1 MATNS
6 KIWFG
11 GRLLPCTVER
21 FPAIKKAQRKFR
33 QYNVPGRNGDI
44 FFQDDAFE
52 NVVASYEVYATDEY
66 YGAVEA
72 WKELAAVL
80 YQKGYQKL
88 KDTYDP
94 DHFRKAVFN
103 GPIDVENSWNTHGRA
118 TLEFNCRPERYR
130 TDGEVSVDS
139 YESASGP
146 VLWKLEDLSPFL
158 KNYATW
164 PSGTTEV
171 YQFSIPSSWGE
182 DFWILNY
189 ADPYGNGRVKF
200 ADIHAAAP
208 DTAAAVSMV
217 DSNYAYL
224 GKFTQPHTGFPTV
237 NFLIPVQY
245 FDGIPQLQ
253 GTDAIDT
260 DERYNYGTA
269 GEAPVNNPY
278 MPCYPNLVLHNIG
291 AHTGEVLAAH
301 INQYGIY
308 IDYDQDAPYYFVDT
322 ENATIMK
329 SDALNGNRI
338 LAINARM
345 DAGIKLD
352 QGENIVYTSD
362 WYEIPE
368 LVPNYWEL

>member
-33 QYNVPGRNGDI
+33 QYNVPGRNGDV

-52 NVVASYEVYATDEY
+52 NVVASYDVYATDEY
-66 YGAVEA
+66 FGAVEA
-72 WKELAAVL
+72 WKNLAAVL

-88 KDTYDP
+88 RDTYDP

-118 TLEFNCRPERYR
+118 TIEFNCRPERYLV
-130 TDGEVSVDS
+130 DGATSVGS
-139 YESASGP
+139 FESATGP
-146 VLWKLEDLSPFL
+146 VLWKRSGLSNFL
-158 KNYATW
+158 KNNNW
-164 PSGTTEV
+164 PAGTEEV
-171 YQFSIPSSWGE
+171 YEFDIPSSWGTE
-182 DFWILNY
+182 FQILNY
-189 ADPYGNGRVKF
+189 QDPYGDGRLYV
-200 ADIHAAAP
+200 ADITNQTPDAANSGTFASYP
-208 DTAAAVSMV
+208 YV
-217 DSNYAYL
+217 YAGGFSQNHL
-224 GKFTQPHTGFPTV
+224 GYPLVTW
-237 NFLIPVQY
+237 LIPAQY
-245 FDGIPQLQ
+245 FNGIPQLQ

-269 GEAPVNNPY
+269 GEDPVTNPY
-278 MPCYPNLVLHNIG
+278 MPCYPDIVLHNLA

-329 SDALNGNRI
+329 SDALNGNKI
-338 LAINARM
+338 LATNARM
-345 DAGIKLD
+345 DAGIKLE

-368 LVPNYWEL
+368 LVPNFWEL